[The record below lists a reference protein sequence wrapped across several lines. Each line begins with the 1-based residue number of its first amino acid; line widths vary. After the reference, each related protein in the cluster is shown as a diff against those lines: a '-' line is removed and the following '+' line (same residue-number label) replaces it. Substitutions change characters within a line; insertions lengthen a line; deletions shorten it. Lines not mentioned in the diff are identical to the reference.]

1 MKFVSFNK
9 YKAYL
14 ESVGYVQ
21 EKGINEYY
29 DANLTTYFFSKP
41 DEKEKYMVNVFMN
54 TDKVIS
60 ISRGYGSIYLGWN
73 NVKIDMRSKFWKNLC
88 I

>member
-21 EKGINEYY
+21 EKGTNEYY
-29 DANLTTYFFSKP
+29 DSNLTTYFFSKP
-41 DEKEKYMVNVFMN
+41 GEKEKYLVNVFMN